1 MKLRLSSL
9 ALLHL
14 RPFSTIAD
22 RSMVIAG
29 NAGKK
34 SVSLKRKP
42 AAKTA
47 APRTQAKSEA
57 KSAGGGDTTTTTATA
72 DKDGGLK
79 QLRMDD
85 YVVSYTH
92 SMDDGDD
99 HSASAPARA
108 AAAAAQKPLGGFQ
121 SARSMVKPDG
131 EGTEAARACKSTS
144 GSDEDEDEQAASDD
158 ALSGT
163 VAAIRLDETQEQISK
178 MDINRPLLIVA
189 GAGSGKTTTLCARVI
204 EMLRQGVAAQQI
216 LVITFT
222 NKAADELKHR
232 IRQYT
237 RAAGIPQ
244 ATAAEGMP
252 YASTF
257 HSWCYTL

>member
-1 MKLRLSSL
+1 MSGR
-9 ALLHL
+9 
-14 RPFSTIAD
+14 T
-22 RSMVIAG
+22 MVIAG

-72 DKDGGLK
+72 DKDGVLK

-108 AAAAAQKPLGGFQ
+108 AAAAQKPLGGFQ
-121 SARSMVKPDG
+121 SARSMVKRDG
-131 EGTEAARACKSTS
+131 EGTAAARACKSTS

-158 ALSGT
+158 ALSGS
-163 VAAIRLDETQEQISK
+163 VAAIRLDVTQEQISK